1 MTEEGRTMRFSWRRF
16 VITAVAIASL
26 SLMVIAVGQSATS
39 TSKKKITINVWDV
52 QYFPKQGG
60 SAGALGKAELKI
72 DQMFMKA
79 YPNIIVKHVGVSGA
93 QFFPSMQT
101 FVAGRKGP
109 DIVTNGGGSFPQTSG
124 FSKAMVPMYNLITK
138 TMKKELGNQLA
149 AEGIGDEPHYSIP
162 IQAHVYLFYYNKALF
177 KQAGISG
184 IPKTL
189 NDLLG
194 DCAALKKIGVTPIS
208 SGFAGGAPPQE
219 WDFGIASQIL
229 GNYALTAW
237 GSRKIGWNDPRIVP
251 GLKYLQQMAKAGC
264 FGDPSAAAVRTGPD
278 GLTMFQGG
286 KAAMNFNNVLDTTT
300 LGSGIGGIGNVGTF
314 AFPKVP
320 TSVYPIGTPDSGY
333 NANWSIM
340 SYTKNL
346 CASWNYVK
354 FWVSQPAQRVLWNVG
369 HTLPINH
376 AVKVKGRNG
385 VEDGILALAANKYGH
400 TGPGATTSGQEA
412 GLGGRLF
419 PLLVSGSLSP
429 ENLAS
434 QLQDARSALPPL
446 APAGKLPKPAGTC
459 R

>member
-1 MTEEGRTMRFSWRRF
+1 VRSSSKRLLP
-16 VITAVAIASL
+16 TAVAVAL
-26 SLMVIAVGQSATS
+26 LALVVIAAGLGATS
-39 TSKKKITINVWDV
+39 APKKITISVWDV
-52 QYFPKQGG
+52 QYFPKQSG
-60 SAGALGKAELKI
+60 SVGALGKAELQI
-72 DQMFMKA
+72 DNMFMKA
-79 YPNIIVKHVGVSGA
+79 YPNIVVKHVGVAGA

-101 FVAGRKGP
+101 YVASKKGP

-162 IQAHVYLFYYNKALF
+162 IQAHVYLYYYNKALF
-177 KQAGISG
+177 KQAGIG
-184 IPKTL
+184 GTPQTL
-189 NDLLG
+189 SDLLA
-194 DCAALKKIGVTPIS
+194 DCSALKKIGVTPIAA
-208 SGFAGGAPPQE
+208 GFAGGSPPIE

-237 GSRKIGWNDPRIVP
+237 GARKIGWNDSRIVP
-251 GLKYLQQMAKAGC
+251 GLKYLQQMADAGC
-264 FGDPSAAAVRTGPD
+264 FGDQSAAAVRTGPD
-278 GLTMFQGG
+278 ALTLFQGG

-320 TSVYPIGTPDSGY
+320 TSVYPTGTPDSGY

-346 CASWNYVK
+346 CAAWNYVK
-354 FWVSQPAQRVLWNVG
+354 FWVGQPAQQVLWTVG
-369 HTLPINH
+369 HTLPVNH
-376 AVKVKGRNG
+376 AIKLKGRNG

-419 PLLVSGSLSP
+419 PLLISGTLSP
-429 ENLAS
+429 GNLAS
-434 QLQDARSALPPL
+434 QLQSARDALPPL
-446 APAGKLPKPAGTC
+446 ASSGQLPKPAGTC
-459 R
+459 K